1 MQDQGERN
9 FHRLMGGLLLV
20 SLVIDQQ
27 EFETWRA
34 GQVSMISLVLAMA
47 WIGRS
52 ALEGFRRRDARVKI
66 LENRL
71 AAVEER
77 VDELEREARARR
89 APL

>member
-1 MQDQGERN
+1 
-9 FHRLMGGLLLV
+9 
-20 SLVIDQQ
+20 
-27 EFETWRA
+27 
-34 GQVSMISLVLAMA
+34 MISLVLAMA